1 MSRREK
7 EDLEDTRV
15 ARIDLPEGSASR
27 SQRRDRACLLVLAGG
42 DVGRM
47 YKLRD
52 GPTVIGRSHKVDIR
66 LDDDSISRRHS
77 MIVMKGSSAKIE
89 DLASSNG
96 TLVNGREVS
105 VATLQDGD
113 KIRIGETAIL
123 KFTFHD
129 RLDESFQR
137 KMYAAALRDPL
148 TKLYNKKYFL
158 DHLAN
163 EVAYAKRHQ
172 TPLSLI
178 MLDIDHFK
186 SINDQYGHVT
196 GDEALVGV
204 ANIMSGL
211 LREEDVLARYGGEEF
226 AVICR
231 GLAIDT
237 AGRVAERLR
246 AKVEASPIATSER
259 HLRLTLS
266 AGVAEL
272 VPEHQAPVS
281 LIKEADAALYAAK
294 RGGRNR
300 VCFQHQST

>member
-15 ARIDLPEGSASR
+15 ARIDLSEATSSR
-27 SQRRDRACLLVLAGG
+27 SPRRDHACLLVLAGG

-47 YKLRD
+47 YKLSD

-66 LDDDSISRRHS
+66 LDDNSISRRHS
-77 MIVMKGSSAKIE
+77 MIVMKGASAKIE

-105 VATLQDGD
+105 VATLHDGD
-113 KIRIGETAIL
+113 KIRIGEKAIL

-158 DHLAN
+158 DHLSN

-172 TPLSLI
+172 TALSLV
-178 MLDIDHFK
+178 MVDLDHFK
-186 SINDQYGHVT
+186 SVNDQYGHVT
-196 GDEALVGV
+196 GDEVLVAV
-204 ANIMSGL
+204 ASLMNDL

-231 GLAIDT
+231 GLGIDT

-246 AKVEASPIATSER
+246 AKLEATPIVTAER

-272 VPEHQAPVS
+272 QAEHDTPVS

-300 VCFQHQST
+300 VSLQHRSS